1 MLLRLDR
8 AMRQQLLERL
18 ALLRDLLLEQ
28 MLFHQDLLCLRHHR
42 RLDIVRLLPGPG
54 A

>member
-18 ALLRDLLLEQ
+18 ALLRDLLEQ